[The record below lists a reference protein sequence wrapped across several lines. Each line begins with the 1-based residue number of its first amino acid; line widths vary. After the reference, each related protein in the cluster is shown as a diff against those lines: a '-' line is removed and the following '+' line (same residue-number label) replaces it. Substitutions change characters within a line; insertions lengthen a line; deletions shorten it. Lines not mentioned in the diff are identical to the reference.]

1 MTAGGKDAGAP
12 AAGRRAVL
20 RGLAAASFGAVLPP
34 VRSAA
39 AERAGYPGVIG
50 RIRRHAVRHEDTLLD
65 LARTFNLGFT
75 ELVAANPGVDPW
87 IPGAGTVIVVP
98 AAHVVPATP
107 GEGLL
112 LNLADQRLYVFRP
125 DGRTVESVPIGIGAA
140 GWLTPTGR
148 TKVIRKRID
157 PTWHVPASIRREQPE
172 LPAVVPPGPE
182 NPLGKYAL
190 DLDWPSY
197 LIHGTNKPMG
207 VGRRVS
213 HGCVRLYPE
222 DIARLFAEVALGT
235 PVTVVDQP
243 LKLAWV
249 GQRLLLE
256 AHPSQ
261 TQADQIEA
269 TGRFDAEHLPDLVHL
284 VAGMAEG
291 RAAEV
296 DWPAVR
302 HTVRERRGVPR
313 VILGPRDTAPSQG

>member
-1 MTAGGKDAGAP
+1 MTTGRKEADAP
-12 AAGRRAVL
+12 AAGRRSVL
-20 RGLAAASFGAVLPP
+20 RGLAAASLGAALPP
-34 VRSAA
+34 VRPAA
-39 AERAGYPGVIG
+39 TERAGYPGLIG
-50 RIRRHAVRHEDTLLD
+50 RIRHHAVRHEDTLLD

-75 ELVAANPGVDPW
+75 ELAAANPGVDPW

-98 AAHVVPATP
+98 AAHVVPAAP

-112 LNLADQRLYVFRP
+112 LNLADQRLYVFKP
-125 DGRTVESVPIGIGAA
+125 DGRTVESAPIGIGAA

-148 TKVIRKRID
+148 TKVIRKRVD
-157 PTWHVPASIRREQPE
+157 PTWRVPASIRREQPE

-235 PVTVVDQP
+235 PVTVVDRP
-243 LKLAWV
+243 LKIAWV
-249 GQRLLLE
+249 GRRLLLE

-269 TGRFDAEHLPDLVHL
+269 TGRFDAENPPDLVHL
-284 VAGMAEG
+284 VAGMARG

-296 DWPAVR
+296 DWPAVSR
-302 HTVRERRGVPR
+302 AVRERRGVPR
-313 VILGPRDTAPSQG
+313 VILGPRDPAPS